1 MLLRDSNHFKQCIT
15 SFCVLPIWFYQIE
28 LSFFDGYLFSKSLIF
43 FLNTHRQNLLA
54 VTFRSGEFSLQFS
67 NLLFLF
73 SVLLFLIGQL
83 ST

>member
-1 MLLRDSNHFKQCIT
+1 MYYQLL
-15 SFCVLPIWFYQIE
+15 CVYQLE
-28 LSFFDGYLFSKSLIF
+28 LSFFDGYLFSKSLYIS
-43 FLNTHRQNLLA
+43 FLNTHRQNLLT

>member
-1 MLLRDSNHFKQCIT
+1 MEKYSKQRTT
-15 SFCVLPIWFYQIE
+15 SFCVLIPNEFDFHQLE
-28 LSFFDGYLFSKSLIF
+28 LSLFDGYLFSKSLIF
-43 FLNTHRQNLLA
+43 THCQKLLA